1 MTLDAFLQTMP
12 IGVLLLLLVGF
23 LLILAKGADI
33 LVEQAVALASRLG
46 LPAVII
52 GATIVSLGTTL
63 PEAAVS
69 VMAAI
74 QGKPELALG
83 NAVGSIIC
91 DAGLIIGIGALL
103 RPLPI
108 DPIIVGR
115 QGWIQL
121 AAGCLLVVCTLP
133 FGNLGSILTEG
144 GRLPQAAGFL
154 FVFLLVVY
162 LVWSVHFAKTTQRS
176 LAIPPAPP
184 QEAPLQRPP
193 VAIFLHL
200 LLGIGLVLLA
210 SKLTIP
216 TAQTLAI
223 RIGIPPEVIAV
234 TLVALGTSLPELVTV
249 LASVRK
255 GRGDLAIGNVIG
267 ADILNVL
274 FVAGLSAAVTADG
287 LAAGPAFY
295 TRFFPVMLLLLIVFR
310 IGLSG
315 GRTHLG
321 RGFGAV
327 LLGIYLLFIALSPM
341 AKG

>member
-1 MTLDAFLQTMP
+1 M
-12 IGVLLLLLVGF
+12 
-23 LLILAKGADI
+23 
-33 LVEQAVALASRLG
+33 LVEQAVALASSLG

-69 VMAAI
+69 VMAALKG
-74 QGKPELALG
+74 QPELALG

-91 DAGLIIGIGALL
+91 DAGLIIGIGALI

-121 AAGCLLVVCTLP
+121 ATGCLLVVCTLP
-133 FGNLGSILTEG
+133 FGSLGTVFSEG
-144 GRLPQAAGFL
+144 GHLPQAAGILLVILL
-154 FVFLLVVY
+154 FVY
-162 LVWSVHFAKTTQRS
+162 LIWSVRFAKTTQRS
-176 LAIPPAPP
+176 LVEIPDPTAPATSK
-184 QEAPLQRPP
+184 RPAG
-193 VAIFLHL
+193 VIFFQL
-200 LLGIGLVLLA
+200 LLGIGMVLLA

-216 TAQTLAI
+216 TAQTLAV
-223 RIGIPPEVIAV
+223 RLGIPPEVIAV

-274 FVAGLSAAVTADG
+274 FVAGLSAAVTPAG
-287 LAAGPAFY
+287 LIAGPAFF
-295 TRFFPVMLLLLIVFR
+295 THFFPAMLLLLIVFR
-310 IGLSG
+310 IALSG
-315 GRTHLG
+315 GRTHLS
-321 RGFGAV
+321 RGFGG
-327 LLGIYLLFIALSPM
+327 LLLSIYLLFIFISPT
-341 AKG
+341 A

>member
-1 MTLDAFLQTMP
+1 MTLEAILNNAP
-12 IGVLLLLLVGF
+12 IGVLILLLVGF
-23 LLILAKGADI
+23 LLTLAKGADI
-33 LVEQAVALASRLG
+33 LVEQAVALASRIG

-108 DPIIVGR
+108 DPIIVGK

-133 FGNLGSILTEG
+133 FGSLGNILTEG
-144 GRLPQAAGFL
+144 GRLPQSAGFL

-162 LVWSVHFAKTTQRS
+162 LVWSVRFARTTHRA
-176 LAIPPAPP
+176 LIKIPASMAETHSKRNPFG
-184 QEAPLQRPP
+184 
-193 VAIFLHL
+193 IFLFL

-210 SKLTIP
+210 STLTIP
-216 TAQTLAI
+216 TAQTVAI
-223 RIGIPPEVIAV
+223 RIGIPPAVIAV

-249 LASVRK
+249 LAAVRR

-274 FVAGLSAAVTADG
+274 FVAGLSAAVTPAG
-287 LAAGPAFY
+287 LIAGPAFF
-295 TRFFPVMLLLLIVFR
+295 THFFPVMLLLLIVFR
-310 IGLSG
+310 IGLGG
-315 GRTHLG
+315 GRTHLS
-321 RGFGAV
+321 RSFGAL
-327 LLGIYLLFIALSPM
+327 LLGIYLLFILISPT
-341 AKG
+341 A